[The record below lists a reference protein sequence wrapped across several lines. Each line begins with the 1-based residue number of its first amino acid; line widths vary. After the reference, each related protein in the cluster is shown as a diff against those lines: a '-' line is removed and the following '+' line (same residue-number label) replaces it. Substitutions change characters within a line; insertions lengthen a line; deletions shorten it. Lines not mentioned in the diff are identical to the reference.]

1 MPEEARVVAET
12 CLVGRG
18 AYLEEPYQVGAS
30 PPEEAL
36 KIQAVEV
43 QVENRPHQA
52 YRGRREGMEVAHLG
66 MPL

>member
-43 QVENRPHQA
+43 
-52 YRGRREGMEVAHLG
+52 
-66 MPL
+66 